1 MSEMK
6 DEFETALSDALKTII
21 NRLYEMRRH
30 NPLYLNRLLV
40 SEQKGKKSPVTDLAE
55 ELIVHEFRIASLER
69 RMENLEKE
77 IIKLKKGGESES

>member
-1 MSEMK
+1 MSETK

-21 NRLYEMRRH
+21 NRLYEMRRC

-40 SEQKGKKSPVTDLAE
+40 SEQKGKKSPVVNLAE
-55 ELIVHEFRIASLER
+55 ELMIHEFRIASLEK

-77 IIKLKKGGESES
+77 IDRMKRRHDRK